1 MRVALVALLGAVG
14 IAPWAGCTVGS
25 GSGSAVG
32 TLFDVGCN
40 GSNPLEI
47 AKPYSLDPT
56 FFAGEPIEDV
66 CPAPPGV
73 CSGPRMNRLTIRM
86 QRNGNREEVNDVLFF
101 DILNSRKVAQCVR
114 GKTVGGVPTWD
125 TRLVTGADG
134 LPIPGLPWCDWNWVD
149 ATADGGATDAGA
161 TDAGA
166 PDAGAP
172 DAAAPGVGAPDAGV
186 VAPVMMTAPHA
197 RINLST
203 QDYVQASL
211 APLYSCVEARSVGVA
226 VPPGS
231 WIEFQNFGEAI
242 QNDIPNPED
251 RGDIT
256 DDFKVD
262 FGQPLSALFHLELGD
277 QAVEYAIKT
286 HALVPDQRIGGTLD
300 GSFDFDLDRGR
311 AAQPFP

>member
-25 GSGSAVG
+25 GVGSAVG

-40 GSNPLEI
+40 GNDPMLLP
-47 AKPYSLDPT
+47 KPFSLNPT

-66 CPAPPGV
+66 CPKPPGD
-73 CSGPRMNRLTIRM
+73 CSGPRMNRLLIRM

-114 GKTVGGVPTWD
+114 GQTLHGVPTWD

-134 LPIPGLPWCDWNWVD
+134 LPIPGLPWCDWNWID
-149 ATADGGATDAGA
+149 ATADGGAADAGA
-161 TDAGA
+161 ADAGA

-172 DAAAPGVGAPDAGV
+172 STADAGATDGGI
-186 VAPVMMTAPHA
+186 VAPVMMTAPYA

-231 WIEFQNFGEAI
+231 WIAFQSFGQAI

-256 DDFKVD
+256 DDFSVD
-262 FGQPLSALFHLELGD
+262 FGQHLQASFHLILGD

-286 HALVPDQRIGGTLD
+286 RALVPDPRIGGTLD